1 MHDEPGW
8 SSLSLIELF
17 DQAQESAKKAYGNA
31 LSSYAFIERALD
43 RLPKGAKG
51 CEELAEL
58 MGKAQSVYQTIT
70 EIQQCITQIT
80 EILSQ

>member
-1 MHDEPGW
+1 MM
-8 SSLSLIELF
+8 SLVVF
-17 DQAQESAKKAYGNA
+17 A
-31 LSSYAFIERALD
+31 LAFIERALD
-43 RLPKGAKG
+43 RLPKGAKGAKG